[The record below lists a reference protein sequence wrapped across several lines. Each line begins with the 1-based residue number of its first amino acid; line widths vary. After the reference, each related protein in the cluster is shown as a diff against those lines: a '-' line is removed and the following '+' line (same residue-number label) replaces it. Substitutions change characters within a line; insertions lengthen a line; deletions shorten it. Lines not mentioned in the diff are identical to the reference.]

1 MFARRLSSRCDSW
14 EEPDPGATAQTL
26 GSMSD
31 RRSVDWTSVA
41 LFLFLAFGISWFV
54 WMAMYLLGLPWWTYF
69 WASWGPGAAAVIVR
83 AVRNE
88 GFADSGLFR
97 LGKGRA
103 AAIAYAI
110 ALLLIPFAA
119 IASTALG
126 VSAGAFEL
134 RWDAN
139 GGLASANRI
148 VLLVTENFGLAGL
161 LLSFV
166 VLPLIPLVD
175 LGEELGW
182 RDYLVPRLLPV
193 GTVPALLISGVL
205 WAVWH
210 LPFNLILGYNKGA
223 EGFPLFALDI
233 ILFGALLGYL
243 RIRSGSV
250 WPCAILHTAYNYQPW
265 VLIALTAVRPGFS
278 AYGPEQSMA
287 ITQYAVTMLAGVA
300 AIVTAVRS
308 GQTMRQR
315 QQ

>member
-1 MFARRLSSRCDSW
+1 
-14 EEPDPGATAQTL
+14 
-26 GSMSD
+26 MSD
-31 RRSVDWTSVA
+31 RRAVDWTSVA
-41 LFLFLAFGISWFV
+41 LFLVLAFGTSWLV

-69 WASWGPGAAAVIVR
+69 FASWGPGAAAVIVR
-83 AVRNE
+83 VVRRE

-103 AAIAYAI
+103 AMAAYTV

-119 IASTALG
+119 MSSTALG

-134 RWDAN
+134 RLDAD
-139 GGLASANRI
+139 GGLISPNRI

-182 RDYLVPRLLPV
+182 RDYLVVRLMPA
-193 GTVPALLISGVL
+193 GTVPALLISGVV

-233 ILFGALLGYL
+233 VLFGALLGYL
-243 RIRSGSV
+243 RIRSGTV

-265 VLIALTAVRPGFS
+265 VLLALTAVRPGFS
-278 AYGPEQSMA
+278 PLGPEQSMA
-287 ITQYAVTMLAGVA
+287 IVQYAITMLAGVA
-300 AIVTAVRS
+300 AIVTAVRG
-308 GQTMRQR
+308 GQRAAR
-315 QQ
+315 